1 VTTLEQRLGDQ
12 GLAARRA
19 ALAALAAVLDGG
31 EALDAAV
38 EAAAGRLEPRDRAF
52 LRALVSATLRR
63 LPEIDGLIDAC
74 LDRPLPKTAMPVRH
88 ILRLAVAQLIF
99 LDVPHHA
106 ALDTA
111 NRLAG
116 GHRNPQVRR
125 LKPLVNG
132 VLRRL
137 TREAP
142 APLEG
147 VEAGRRN
154 TPDWLLQSWAAAYG
168 AETAARIAAAHL
180 GVPPTDITLKPG
192 EDAAQWAETLG
203 ADVLP
208 TGSLRLHGD
217 GAIPALPGYAEGR
230 WWVQDAAAALPV
242 RLAGALAGRTV
253 IDLCAAPGGK
263 TAQLAAGGARVTAV
277 DRSEARLKR
286 VAENLARLGL
296 EARIAAADAT
306 TWQPE
311 APADIVLLDAPC
323 SATGTIRR
331 HPDLPRV
338 KGPKAVA
345 EMLPLQAALM
355 EAAAPMVAPGGTLI
369 YCVCSL
375 QPEEG
380 EAQVAKFLDHQKDFQ
395 RKAIGMNE
403 APELAEAITAD
414 GALRLLPSLWPER
427 SGLDG
432 FFIARLV
439 RDSA

>member
-1 VTTLEQRLGDQ
+1 MASE
-12 GLAARRA
+12 GLNARRA
-19 ALAALAAVLDGG
+19 ALAALAAVLERG

-38 EAAAGRLEPRDRAF
+38 EAAAGGLEPRDRAF
-52 LRALVSATLRR
+52 LRALLSATLRR
-63 LPEIDGLIDAC
+63 LTEIDGLIDAC
-74 LDRPLPKTAMPVRH
+74 LERPLPKAALAVRH
-88 ILRLAVAQLIF
+88 ILRLAIAQLVV

-111 NRLAG
+111 NRLAA

-125 LKPLVNG
+125 LKPLING

-142 APLEG
+142 RPLEG
-147 VEAGRRN
+147 TEAGCRN
-154 TPDWLLQSWAAAYG
+154 TPDWLLQGWTAAYG
-168 AETAARIAAAHL
+168 AEAATRIAAAHL

-192 EDAAQWAETLG
+192 EDPAAWAETLG
-203 ADVLP
+203 AEVLP
-208 TGSLRLHGD
+208 TGSLRLRGD
-217 GAIPALPGYAEGR
+217 GAITALPGYADGR

-242 RLAGALAGRTV
+242 RLAGVLKGRNV

-263 TAQLAAGGARVTAV
+263 TAQLAAAGADVTAV
-277 DRSEARLKR
+277 DRSEARLQR
-286 VAENLARLGL
+286 LRDNLARLHL
-296 EARIAAADAT
+296 NANIVAADAT
-306 TWQPE
+306 AWQPE

-338 KGPKAVA
+338 KGPEAVT
-345 EMLPLQAALM
+345 ELLPLQAALLD
-355 EAAAPMVAPGGTLI
+355 AAARMVRPGGTLL

-380 EAQVAKFLDHQKDFQ
+380 EQQIAHFLDRGKPFQ
-395 RKAIGMNE
+395 RSLIQTEEVPG
-403 APELAEAITAD
+403 LAEALTQD

-427 SGLDG
+427 GGLDG
-432 FFIARLV
+432 FFIARLA
-439 RDSA
+439 RASA

>member
-1 VTTLEQRLGDQ
+1 LG
-12 GLAARRA
+12 ARRA
-19 ALAALAAVLDGG
+19 ALAALAGVLDGG

-38 EAAAGRLEPRDRAF
+38 EAAAGGLEPRDRAF
-52 LRALVSATLRR
+52 LRALISATLRR

-74 LDRPLPKTAMPVRH
+74 LERSLPKAATPVRH
-88 ILRLAVAQLIF
+88 ILRLSVAQLIF

-111 NRLAG
+111 NRLAA

-168 AETAARIAAAHL
+168 DDTAARIAAAHL

-192 EDAAQWAETLG
+192 EDTARWAETLA
-203 ADVLP
+203 ADILP
-208 TGSLRLHGD
+208 TGSLRLRGD
-217 GAIPALPGYAEGR
+217 GAISALPGYADGQ
-230 WWVQDAAAALPV
+230 WWVQDAAAALPA
-242 RLAGALAGRTV
+242 RLAGALEGRSV

-263 TAQLAAGGARVTAV
+263 TAQLAAAGAHVTAV
-277 DRSEARLKR
+277 DRSEARLRR
-286 VAENLARLGL
+286 VRENLARLGL
-296 EARIAAADAT
+296 EACIVAADAT
-306 TWQPE
+306 AWQPE
-311 APADIVLLDAPC
+311 TPADIVLLDAPC

-338 KGPKAVA
+338 KGPKAVSDV
-345 EMLPLQAALM
+345 LPLQAALLD
-355 EAAAPMVAPGGTLI
+355 AAARMVAPGGTLI

-380 EAQVAKFLDHQKDFQ
+380 EAQVAYFLDCKKDFK
-395 RKAIGMNE
+395 RNKMTRE
-403 APELAEAITAD
+403 DAPDLTESVTAEGD
-414 GALRLLPSLWPER
+414 LRLLPCLWPER
-427 SGLDG
+427 GGLDG

-439 RDSA
+439 RESA